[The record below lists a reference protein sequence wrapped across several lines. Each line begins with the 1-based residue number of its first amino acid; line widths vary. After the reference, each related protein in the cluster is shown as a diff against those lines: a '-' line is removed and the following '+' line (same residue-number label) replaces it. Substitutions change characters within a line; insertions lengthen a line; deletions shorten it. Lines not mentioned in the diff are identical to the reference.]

1 VLGERLQLSQWADT
15 KFSNRMRQFSVVLS
29 EVLPSLKMGAGL
41 EPWWGGRSQQ
51 ES

>member
-41 EPWWGGRSQQ
+41 EP
-51 ES
+51 